1 MTEVTTFRKVFVE
14 EMKDWDENKIS
25 GYVYLTEGQDKP
37 TSDEYMDHYLHI
49 VKNDYKH
56 KHYGNKDYMLFVDR
70 SEYSS
75 NDISELEKYLF
86 DWAEGEYHEGEYI
99 IRDLDIHNL
108 FEFEKAS
115 DPQIED
121 SQYTFKANN
130 DLYIQVCEAEEYG
143 DATTYHVNRL
153 VWMDNDCV
161 GESFGNFKDLHDAM
175 EKVLELHQERSID
188 NQFPEFDDMEGFDKL
203 LSELAKYDFVDECWH
218 NEAMPHVCKMMPTT
232 KYPERAMRIWID
244 WKDKNKSELYHD
256 ATKDEVFYR
265 FNVHLQGEY
274 GDESTTE
281 IEDGFETLEE
291 VLKFVKDYFESNV
304 AKWTPLHEEWNE
316 WLNKQDN
323 IDDKEAD
330 AQGVITCYT
339 LTEDQKEFVTDFI
352 ERWDQ

>member
-14 EMKDWDENKIS
+14 NLLDMDDNRVS
-25 GYVYLTEGQDKP
+25 GYVYLTEGQEKP
-37 TSDEYMDHYLHI
+37 KGDDWLDHYLHI

-86 DWAEGEYHEGEYI
+86 DWAEGEYHKGEYI
-99 IRDLDIHNL
+99 I
-108 FEFEKAS
+108 
-115 DPQIED
+115 IEP
-121 SQYTFKANN
+121 T
-130 DLYIQVCEAEEYG
+130 
-143 DATTYHVNRL
+143 
-153 VWMDNDCV
+153 
-161 GESFGNFKDLHDAM
+161 
-175 EKVLELHQERSID
+175 QERSIH
-188 NQFPEFDDMEGFDKL
+188 NQFPEFDDKEGFTKL
-203 LSELAKYDFVDECWH
+203 LLGLANYDFVDECWH

-232 KYPERAMRIWID
+232 KYPDRAMRIWID

-265 FNVHLQGEY
+265 FNVHLCGEY
-274 GDESTTE
+274 GDHDTTE
-281 IEDGFETLEE
+281 FQKDFETLEE
-291 VLKFVKDYFESNV
+291 VLEFVKDFFESTSEDLTQ
-304 AKWTPLHEEWNE
+304 AKGLQWIVLHDQWNE

-352 ERWDQ
+352 ERWEQ

>member
-25 GYVYLTEGQDKP
+25 GYVYLTEGQEKP

-75 NDISELEKYLF
+75 NDVSELEKYLF
-86 DWAEGEYHEGEYI
+86 DWAKGEYHEGKYI
-99 IRDLDIHNL
+99 I
-108 FEFEKAS
+108 
-115 DPQIED
+115 IEP
-121 SQYTFKANN
+121 T
-130 DLYIQVCEAEEYG
+130 
-143 DATTYHVNRL
+143 
-153 VWMDNDCV
+153 
-161 GESFGNFKDLHDAM
+161 
-175 EKVLELHQERSID
+175 QERSIH
-188 NQFPEFDDMEGFDKL
+188 NQFPEFDDKEGYVKL
-203 LSELAKYDFVDECWH
+203 LLGLANYDFVDECWH
-218 NEAMPHVCKMMPTT
+218 NEAMPHVCKYMPTT

-265 FNVHLQGEY
+265 FNVHLCGEY
-274 GDESTTE
+274 GDHETTE
-281 IEDGFETLEE
+281 FQKDFETLEE
-291 VLKFVKDYFESNV
+291 VLKFVKDYFESNE
-304 AKWTPLHEEWNE
+304 AKWSPLYEEWGN